1 MTSHVEESSLKP
13 ELDTSFYSLE
23 GEELEFFRK
32 LTGITD
38 EEKLK
43 AHIVSVQVKAY
54 QASL

>member
-1 MTSHVEESSLKP
+1 MTSHVEDSSLKP
-13 ELDTSFYSLE
+13 KLDTSLYSLE
-23 GEELEFFRK
+23 SEELEFFRE

-43 AHIVSVQVKAY
+43 AHIVGVQVEAY